1 MIKDWTHQNSYAK
14 HTFTLLYLVHNDI
27 KFNVDKILHCKLSAG
42 GTGKIMDWN
51 LSPHEEYGTNPYF
64 FVMGRLIVTEG
75 LNGGSMEP
83 SPDLSHTIFLNIS
96 S

>member
-1 MIKDWTHQNSYAK
+1 MKEWAHHNSYAK
-14 HTFTLLYLVHNDI
+14 HMFTLLYLVHNYI

-42 GTGKIMDWN
+42 DTGKIMGWN
-51 LSPHEEYGTNPYF
+51 SSWHEEYGTNPCC
-64 FVMGRLIVTEG
+64 FVVGRLIVTKG

-83 SPDLSHTIFLNIS
+83 SPDLSHAIFLNIS